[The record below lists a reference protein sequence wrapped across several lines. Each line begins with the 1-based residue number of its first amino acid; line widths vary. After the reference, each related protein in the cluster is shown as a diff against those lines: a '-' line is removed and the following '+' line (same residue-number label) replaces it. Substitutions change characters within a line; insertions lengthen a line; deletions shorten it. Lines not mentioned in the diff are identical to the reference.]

1 MAPESAAGAA
11 LAPGMRP
18 GLTDWSRPWLAPY
31 RQLGQ
36 RVLDRLRRGCSV
48 AQALN
53 AEHAPAAPRFV
64 PQHDLPAGMGYEDFV
79 HREGAV
85 PTRDHWHD
93 FFNGLV
99 WLQQPALKWQLNR
112 LHVQALAAGEGGAG
126 RRGPLRDAL
135 TLLDESGALLQAP
148 EALIQALAA
157 RDWAALFGPLRP
169 LWAQAH
175 LQIVG
180 HALLEQLMHPRKPLC
195 AHVLHMPDWPR
206 MALADTR
213 LPSAEL
219 LRAKPFLP
227 LPVLGVP
234 GWWPANEVADFYA
247 DVQVFRPPR
256 APALGRGGR

>member
-1 MAPESAAGAA
+1 MAAGMAPGVA
-11 LAPGMRP
+11 
-18 GLTDWSRPWLAPY
+18 DWSRPWLAPY
-31 RQLGQ
+31 REVGQ
-36 RVLDRLRRGCSV
+36 RVLARVRAGASV
-48 AQALN
+48 ARALD
-53 AEHAPAAPRFV
+53 AERSPAAPRFV
-64 PQHDLPAGMGYEDFV
+64 PQHDLTPGTGYEDFV

-99 WLQQPALKWQLNR
+99 WLQQPALKWHLNR

-148 EALIQALAA
+148 EALVRALAA

-169 LWAQAH
+169 LWAQAR

-180 HALLEQLMHPRKPLC
+180 HALLEQLLRPRKPLC
-195 AHVLHMPDWPR
+195 AHVLRWPDTAW
-206 MALADTR
+206 
-213 LPSAEL
+213 PSADPQATDLPGAER

-234 GWWPANEVADFYA
+234 GWWPANESADFYA
-247 DVQVFRPPR
+247 DAQVFRPPR
-256 APALGRGGR
+256 GPVMDTAGRQSS